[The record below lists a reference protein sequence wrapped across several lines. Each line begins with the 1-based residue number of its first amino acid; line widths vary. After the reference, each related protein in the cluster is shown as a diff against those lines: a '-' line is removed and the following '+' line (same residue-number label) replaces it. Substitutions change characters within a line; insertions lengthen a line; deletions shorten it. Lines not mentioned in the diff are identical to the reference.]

1 MNKFLNTITGFSL
14 LIGSVSFS
22 QDKFTAFYPEENND
36 SPIYIKNF
44 EKTNK
49 DTKNYTLAKSS
60 VSDNTLKALYGN
72 DAWEY
77 TQSKKDYNSV
87 IIAKPNISSDLIKEL
102 YQEI

>member
-49 DTKNYTLAKSS
+49 
-60 VSDNTLKALYGN
+60 
-72 DAWEY
+72 EY
-77 TQSKKDYNSV
+77 HNSFWCR
-87 IIAKPNISSDLIKEL
+87 IYHKLQRTFLHK
-102 YQEI
+102 